1 MQLIRQLA
9 RNPVDLGD
17 PSKDAYLRPHY
28 PTPPQPPV
36 AYVPNLI
43 GYVRVV
49 LSVWAATLATSK
61 ASTMAFVYAYVA
73 SYALDAFDGLAARLL
88 GQQSKIGAA
97 LDMVTDRCVGAPCL
111 SRPLSGAARAART

>member
-1 MQLIRQLA
+1 MHATDSSTRAQPA
-9 RNPVDLGD
+9 RTPLHVTPPL
-17 PSKDAYLRPHY
+17 

-73 SYALDAFDGLAARLL
+73 SYALDAFDGLAARML

-97 LDMVTDRCVGAPCL
+97 LDMVTDRCVGALPCL
-111 SRPLSGAARAART
+111 SRPHSGTAEAAWT